1 MSVSGETVQVELG
14 EGVRG
19 TCRVTQKSESQEQ
32 VSSGALDLSAL
43 TSMLSARWKSGSTAG
58 VRSKGELVP
67 GQVRSFRISRLNGES
82 KQIDLELP

>member
-32 VSSGALDLSAL
+32 LSSGALDLSAL

-58 VRSKGELVP
+58 ARNKGELVP

-82 KQIDLELP
+82 KQIDLELA